1 MNGDMPHD
9 GGHGGGGHAV
19 GDELKKTGRYGIMT
33 IQTPT
38 LYGHSVKKH
47 NSEAP
52 PSAECETK
60 VITRNRIK
68 LFFKNKINIKRIV
81 NTHNGTHFL

>member
-1 MNGDMPHD
+1 MCFRKNMYVGGDSQMNGDMPHD

-19 GDELKKTGRYGIMT
+19 GDELQKTGRYGVMT
-33 IQTPT
+33 IQTPI
-38 LYGHSVKKH
+38 LYCNSVKKQ

-60 VITRNRIK
+60 VVIT
-68 LFFKNKINIKRIV
+68 
-81 NTHNGTHFL
+81 